1 MVERDGAVLRAELSR
16 VVRGRGKRF
25 APDLRRR
32 VMEFGQRRRA
42 EGAKWEAIGVE
53 LGLNYETI
61 RRWCVASSKTST
73 SMRRVEIVTAA
84 RDPSGLSIVSPSGFR
99 AEGLTLQDAVM
110 MLATLR

>member
-1 MVERDGAVLRAELSR
+1 MVEREAAVLRAELSK

-61 RRWCVASSKTST
+61 RRWCVGSSKTST

-99 AEGLTLQDAVM
+99 AEGLTLRDAVM